1 MLERDAMQEPSPF
14 EASRDVVEFHRLLLQ
29 RFPAL
34 EDLPEDQLAKL
45 KAEVSPWSSTPLAS
59 DRCVGLTMR
68 LDTPRK
74 VFDEIL
80 ALGKR
85 FQLVIYDPQNGE
97 LRRL

>member
-1 MLERDAMQEPSPF
+1 MLERDAMEEETVF
-14 EASRDVVEFHRLLLQ
+14 EASPDVAEFYRLLIQ

-34 EDLPEDQLAKL
+34 EDVPEKRRRDPRF
-45 KAEVSPWSSTPLAS
+45 SPWSQTPQPS
-59 DRCVGLTMR
+59 DRCVGLTCR

-80 ALGKR
+80 SLGKR
-85 FQLVIYDPQNGE
+85 FHLILYDPQDGV